1 MYQIKLHHIF
11 EFVFI
16 TAEVPEVY
24 VLAFDKMAFEYC
36 LRMGAL
42 GVKKVENHCSMWKT
56 VSHKNIYTLNLV
68 AWCN

>member
-24 VLAFDKMAFEYC
+24 VLALDKMAFEYC
-36 LRMGAL
+36 LRMGGL
-42 GVKKVENHCSMWKT
+42 KSQKGWEPLLYVKNCLT
-56 VSHKNIYTLNLV
+56 
-68 AWCN
+68 